1 MPIRKFER
9 IFVDGRYTGQHAC
22 TVECSMCGKQ
32 ICFDTFYSF
41 GGLHH
46 PPEVEQN
53 GFVKA
58 ITPDGYA
65 YICKDH
71 VKGYDHIDTNYW
83 KREDMSNVISF
94 DAEKVSRFIEQ
105 ALAGFINDP
114 ADSDFQRGYLA
125 ALLTTYEEGLGKG
138 AAADT
143 TNEQGSIRGL
153 GDGRLTILHDM
164 VKETCK

>member
-1 MPIRKFER
+1 MPIRKFDR

-22 TVECSMCGKQ
+22 TVECDMCGKQ

-58 ITPDGYA
+58 ITPDGYV

-71 VKGYDHIDTNYW
+71 VKGYDHINTNYW
-83 KREDMSNVISF
+83 KGKNMRNLSKLPRWTATITYRHDDGPKDDVHMIEELFELQDIVECGPDFYAIESIKITINTSDTCPAVT
-94 DAEKVSRFIEQ
+94 VEQ
-105 ALAGFINDP
+105 A
-114 ADSDFQRGYLA
+114 QR
-125 ALLTTYEEGLGKG
+125 
-138 AAADT
+138 
-143 TNEQGSIRGL
+143 R
-153 GDGRLTILHDM
+153 
-164 VKETCK
+164 